1 MLRHCVPRNDERG
14 WEKMNAAGLP
24 QDIVFSVSQITDLI
38 KEILETSFRTIT
50 IEGEISNWRP
60 SAAGHI
66 YFTLKDNAAQIK
78 AVIFRGAAMK
88 LNFRPKDGDKVRCTG
103 SLSVY
108 APQGNYQIIVN
119 TMEIAGAGN
128 ILQMLEERKRKLA
141 AEGLF
146 DDSRKKPLPAMP
158 KTIGVVTS
166 PTGAAIR
173 DILNVTKRR
182 NPGMNIIV
190 LPAIVQGDGAA
201 QTICKMIEI
210 ANFYQLCDLLIVGR
224 GGGSLEDLLPFSEE
238 SVVRAVAASRIP
250 TISAVGHEIDWALCD
265 YAADRRAP
273 TPSAAAEMA
282 VPLLADIQQNLATYK
297 DNFYNIIKQRTNN
310 ARLMVKAFNPESL
323 EVRFRNIQQPLLNRF
338 AAAREALPQNLQEK
352 IRDLRVRIK
361 QNVTVLENASPQTI
375 FDRGYSMVTGPDG
388 KVVRDAAALNV
399 GDKLVITPARGKITA
414 TADKIEI

>member
-1 MLRHCVPRNDERG
+1 
-14 WEKMNAAGLP
+14 MNAADLP
-24 QDIVFSVSQITDLI
+24 QNIVFSVSQITDLI
-38 KEILETSFRTIT
+38 KEILETSFRSIT

-66 YFTLKDNAAQIK
+66 YFTLKDNNAQIK
-78 AVIFRGAAMK
+78 AVIFRGAAMR

-146 DDSRKKPLPAMP
+146 DEGRKKPLPP
-158 KTIGVVTS
+158 FPRTIGVVTS

-210 ANFYQLCDLLIVGR
+210 ANFYQLCDVLIVGR

-265 YAADRRAP
+265 YSADRRAP

-282 VPLLADIQQNLATYK
+282 VPLLADIKQDLADYK
-297 DNFYNIIKQRTNN
+297 NSLYDSIKQRTEKT
-310 ARLMVKAFNPESL
+310 RLLVKSFNPESL
-323 EVRFRNIQQPLLNRF
+323 EVRFRNIQQSLLNRF
-338 AAAREALPQNLQEK
+338 AAAREALPENLKDK
-352 IRDLRVRIK
+352 IRDLRVRIA
-361 QNVTVLENASPQTI
+361 QSRTVLENASPQTI
-375 FDRGYSMVTGPDG
+375 FDRGYSMVTDTSG
-388 KVVRDAAALNV
+388 KVVRDASTV
-399 GDKLVITPARGKITA
+399 TVDDKLFITPAHGKITA
-414 TADKIEI
+414 NVVQIE

>member
-1 MLRHCVPRNDERG
+1 
-14 WEKMNAAGLP
+14 MNGPGLP
-24 QDIVFSVSQITDLI
+24 TDIVFSVSQITDLI
-38 KEILETSFRTIT
+38 KEILETSFRTII

-66 YFTLKDNAAQIK
+66 YFTLKDNSAQIK

-146 DDSRKKPLPAMP
+146 DEARKKPLPLMP

-210 ANFYQLCDLLIVGR
+210 ANFYELCDILIVGR

-238 SVVRAVAASRIP
+238 SVVRAVAASKIP

-265 YAADRRAP
+265 YSADRRAP

-282 VPLLADIQQNLATYK
+282 VPLLADIQQNLAAYK
-297 DNFYNIIKQRTNN
+297 DNFYNIIQQKTKN
-310 ARLMVKAFNPESL
+310 ARLLVRSFNPESL

-338 AAAREALPQNLQEK
+338 ASARENLQKNLQDK
-352 IRDLRVRIK
+352 IRDLRVRL
-361 QNVTVLENASPQTI
+361 QSSVTILENASPQTI
-375 FDRGYSMVTGPDG
+375 FDRGYSMVTDSEG
-388 KVVRDAAALNV
+388 KVIRDAATVKA
-399 GDKLVITPARGKITA
+399 GDKLVITPAKGKITA
-414 TADKIEI
+414 NAELIE

>member
-1 MLRHCVPRNDERG
+1 
-14 WEKMNAAGLP
+14 MNAADLP
-24 QDIVFSVSQITDLI
+24 QNIVFSVSQITDLI

-66 YFTLKDNAAQIK
+66 YFTLKDNNAQIK
-78 AVIFRGAAMK
+78 AVIFRGAAMR

-146 DDSRKKPLPAMP
+146 DENRKKPLPLYP
-158 KTIGVVTS
+158 HTIGVVTS

-182 NPGMNIIV
+182 NPGINIIV
-190 LPAIVQGDGAA
+190 LPAIVQGEGAA

-210 ANFYQLCDLLIVGR
+210 ANFYELCDVLIVGR

-265 YAADRRAP
+265 YSADRRAP

-282 VPLLADIQQNLATYK
+282 VPLLADLKQNLASYK
-297 DNFYNIIKQRTNN
+297 TGFYDTISTRIKNT
-310 ARLMVKAFNPESL
+310 RLMVKAFNPESL

-338 AAAREALPQNLQEK
+338 AAAREALPQNLQDK
-352 IRDLRVRIK
+352 IRDLRVRIS
-361 QNVTVLENASPQTI
+361 QSRTVLENASPQTI
-375 FDRGYSMVTGPDG
+375 FDRGYSMVTDANG
-388 KVVRDAAALNV
+388 KVVRDAAAV
-399 GDKLVITPARGKITA
+399 KVDDKLFITPAHGKITA
-414 TADKIEI
+414 NVVQIE

>member
-1 MLRHCVPRNDERG
+1 MKAPE
-14 WEKMNAAGLP
+14 LP
-24 QDIVFSVSQITDLI
+24 ADTVFSVSQITDLI
-38 KEILETSFRTIT
+38 KEILESSFRIIT

-66 YFTLKDNAAQIK
+66 YFTLKDNNAQIK
-78 AVIFRGAAMK
+78 AVLFRGSAMRLGFK
-88 LNFRPKDGDKVRCTG
+88 PKDGDKVRCTG

-146 DDSRKKPLPAMP
+146 DEGRKKPLPLFP
-158 KTIGVVTS
+158 RTIGVVTS

-182 NPGMNIIV
+182 NPGVNIIV
-190 LPAIVQGDGAA
+190 LPAIVQGEGAA

-210 ANFYQLCDLLIVGR
+210 ANFYKLCDLLIVGR

-238 SVVRAVAASRIP
+238 SVVRALADSRIP
-250 TISAVGHEIDWALCD
+250 TISAVGHQIDWALCD
-265 YAADRRAP
+265 YSADRRAP

-282 VPLLADIQQNLATYK
+282 VPLLADLKGNIADYKSSLYSEITRKTEAT
-297 DNFYNIIKQRTNN
+297 
-310 ARLMVKAFNPESL
+310 RLMIKAFNPESL

-338 AAAREALPQNLQEK
+338 AATREALPQNLQEK
-352 IRDLRVRIK
+352 IRDLRVRIA
-361 QNVTVLENASPQTI
+361 QNRTVLENASPQTI

-388 KVVRDAAALNV
+388 KVVRDAASLKC
-399 GDKLVITPARGKITA
+399 GDKLVITPAKGKITA
-414 TADKIEI
+414 TTDQIL

>member
-1 MLRHCVPRNDERG
+1 
-14 WEKMNAAGLP
+14 MNAADLP
-24 QDIVFSVSQITDLI
+24 QNIVFSVSQITDLI

-66 YFTLKDNAAQIK
+66 YFTLKDNNAQIK
-78 AVIFRGAAMK
+78 AVIFRGAAMR

-146 DDSRKKPLPAMP
+146 DENRKKPLPP
-158 KTIGVVTS
+158 FPRTIGVVTS

-190 LPAIVQGDGAA
+190 LPAIVQGEGAA

-210 ANFYQLCDLLIVGR
+210 ANFYQLCDILIVGR

-265 YAADRRAP
+265 YSADRRAP

-282 VPLLADIQQNLATYK
+282 VPLLADIKQDLADYK
-297 DNFYNIIKQRTNN
+297 NSLYDSIKQRTEKT
-310 ARLMVKAFNPESL
+310 RLLVRSFNPESL

-338 AAAREALPQNLQEK
+338 AAAREALPQNLQDK
-352 IRDLRVRIK
+352 IRDLRVRIA
-361 QNVTVLENASPQTI
+361 QSRTVLENASPQTI
-375 FDRGYSMVTGPDG
+375 FDRGYSMVTDANG
-388 KVVRDAAALNV
+388 KVVRDAATV
-399 GDKLVITPARGKITA
+399 TVDDKLFIPPAHGKITA
-414 TADKIEI
+414 NGVQIE

>member
-1 MLRHCVPRNDERG
+1 
-14 WEKMNAAGLP
+14 MNAPELA

-66 YFTLKDNAAQIK
+66 YFTLKDNNAQIK
-78 AVIFRGAAMK
+78 AVLFRGAAMK
-88 LNFRPKDGDKVRCTG
+88 LNFHPKDGDKVRCTG

-119 TMEIAGAGN
+119 TMQIAGAGN

-146 DDSRKKPLPAMP
+146 DENRKKPLPAMP

-182 NPGMNIIV
+182 NPGMNVIV
-190 LPAIVQGDGAA
+190 LPAIVQGEGAA
-201 QTICKMIEI
+201 QTICRMIEI
-210 ANFYQLCDLLIVGR
+210 ANFYQLCDVLIVGR

-238 SVVRAVAASRIP
+238 SVVRALAASEIP

-282 VPLLADIQQNLATYK
+282 VPLLADLQQDLAAYK
-297 DNFYNIIKQRTNN
+297 DNFYNIIKQKTEK
-310 ARLMVKAFNPESL
+310 ARLLVRSFNTENL

-338 AAAREALPQNLQEK
+338 AAAREALPQNLQDK
-352 IRDLRVRIK
+352 IRDLRVRIA
-361 QNVTVLENASPQTI
+361 QSRTVLENASPQTI
-375 FDRGYSMVTGPDG
+375 FDRGYSMVTDAQG
-388 KVVRDAAALNV
+388 KVVRDAAAV
-399 GDKLVITPARGKITA
+399 AVDDKLIITPAHGKIETKV
-414 TADKIEI
+414 TGIGD

>member
-1 MLRHCVPRNDERG
+1 
-14 WEKMNAAGLP
+14 MNAAELP
-24 QDIVFSVSQITDLI
+24 QNIVFSVSQITDLI
-38 KEILETSFRTIT
+38 KEILETSFRTII

-66 YFTLKDNAAQIK
+66 YFTLKDNNAQIK
-78 AVIFRGAAMK
+78 AVLFRGAAMK

-146 DDSRKKPLPAMP
+146 DENRKKPLPLFP
-158 KTIGVVTS
+158 RTIGVVTS

-182 NPGMNIIV
+182 NPGTNIIV

-201 QTICKMIEI
+201 ETICKMIEI
-210 ANFYQLCDLLIVGR
+210 ANFYQLCDVLIVGR

-238 SVVRAVAASRIP
+238 SVVRAVAESRIP

-265 YAADRRAP
+265 YSADRRAP

-282 VPLLADIQQNLATYK
+282 VPLLADLKQDLAACKTG
-297 DNFYNIIKQRTNN
+297 FYDTISARIKNT
-310 ARLMVKAFNPESL
+310 RLMVKAFNPESL
-323 EVRFRNIQQPLLNRF
+323 EIRFRNIQQPLLNRF

-352 IRDLRVRIK
+352 IRDLRVRIA
-361 QNVTVLENASPQTI
+361 QSRTVLENASPQTI
-375 FDRGYSMVTGPDG
+375 FDRGYSMVTDANG
-388 KVVRDAAALNV
+388 KIVRDASIINTGEQLI
-399 GDKLVITPARGKITA
+399 ITPAKGKITA
-414 TADKIEI
+414 TADKIER

>member
-1 MLRHCVPRNDERG
+1 
-14 WEKMNAAGLP
+14 MNGPGLP
-24 QDIVFSVSQITDLI
+24 ENMVFSVSQITDLI
-38 KEILETSFRTIT
+38 KEILETSFRSII

-66 YFTLKDNAAQIK
+66 YFTLKDNNAQIK
-78 AVIFRGAAMK
+78 AVIFRGAAMR
-88 LNFRPKDGDKVRCTG
+88 LGFRPKDGDKVRCTG

-119 TMEIAGAGN
+119 TMEMAGAGN
-128 ILQMLEERKRKLA
+128 ILQMLEERKKKLA
-141 AEGLF
+141 LEGLF
-146 DDSRKKPLPAMP
+146 DESRKKPLPAMP
-158 KTIGVVTS
+158 ETIGVVTS

-182 NPGMNIIV
+182 NPGINIIV

-201 QTICKMIEI
+201 QTICRMIEI
-210 ANFYQLCDLLIVGR
+210 ANYYELCDLLIVGR

-282 VPLLADIQQNLATYK
+282 VPLLADLQQELAAYK
-297 DNFYNIIKQRTNN
+297 DNFYNIIKARTEKT
-310 ARLMVKAFNPESL
+310 RLMVKAFNPESL

-338 AAAREALPQNLQEK
+338 ASAREALPQNLKEK
-352 IRDLRVRIK
+352 IRELRVRLA
-361 QNVTVLENASPQTI
+361 QNKTILENASPQTI
-375 FDRGYSMVTGPDG
+375 FDRGYSMVRGPDG
-388 KVVRDAAALNV
+388 KVIRKASDISV
-399 GDKLVITPARGKITA
+399 GAKLVITPAQGKISA

>member
-1 MLRHCVPRNDERG
+1 
-14 WEKMNAAGLP
+14 MNEPNLP
-24 QDIVFSVSQITDLI
+24 ENMVFSVSQITELI
-38 KEILETSFRTIT
+38 KEILETSFRSII

-66 YFTLKDNAAQIK
+66 YFTLKDNNAQIK

-88 LNFRPKDGDKVRCTG
+88 LSFRPKDGDKVRCTG
-103 SLSVY
+103 NLSVY

-119 TMEIAGAGN
+119 TMEMAGAGN

-146 DDSRKKPLPAMP
+146 DDENKKPLPQFP
-158 KTIGVVTS
+158 RTIGVVTS

-210 ANFYQLCDLLIVGR
+210 ANFYELCDVLIVGR

-238 SVVRAVAASRIP
+238 SVVRAVAASKIP

-265 YAADRRAP
+265 YSADRRAP

-282 VPLLADIQQNLATYK
+282 VPLLADIQQNIAAYK
-297 DNFYNIIKQRTNN
+297 DDLYTTIKQRTEKT
-310 ARLMVKAFNPESL
+310 RLMINAFDPDNMAL
-323 EVRFRNIQQPLLNRF
+323 QFRSIQQRLLNRF
-338 AAAREALPQNLQEK
+338 GDAKEDLYNNLQDK
-352 IRDLRVRIK
+352 IRDLRVRI
-361 QNVTVLENASPQTI
+361 QTSRTVLENASPQTI

-388 KVVRDAAALNV
+388 KIVRNAAAVNK
-399 GDKLVITPARGKITA
+399 GDKLTITPAKGKITA
-414 TADKIEI
+414 ITEKIER

>member
-1 MLRHCVPRNDERG
+1 
-14 WEKMNAAGLP
+14 MNAPATP
-24 QDIVFSVSQITDLI
+24 ENMVFSVSQITDLI

-66 YFTLKDNAAQIK
+66 YFTLKDNNAQIK
-78 AVIFRGAAMK
+78 AVIFRGAASK
-88 LNFRPKDGDKVRCTG
+88 LTFRPKDGDKVRCTG

-146 DDSRKKPLPAMP
+146 DDRNKKPLPLFP

-182 NPGMNIIV
+182 NPGMNILV
-190 LPAIVQGDGAA
+190 LPAVVQGAEAA
-201 QTICKMIEI
+201 QTICNMIQI
-210 ANFYQLCDLLIVGR
+210 ANFYELCDVLIVGR

-238 SVVRAVAASRIP
+238 SVVRAVAASKIP
-250 TISAVGHEIDWALCD
+250 VISAVGHEIDWALCD
-265 YAADRRAP
+265 YSADRRAP

-282 VPLLADIQQNLATYK
+282 VPLLADIKQNISAYK
-297 DNFYNIIKQRTNN
+297 DNFYNIIKQRTERT
-310 ARLMVKAFNPESL
+310 RLMVRAFNPESL

-338 AAAREALPQNLQEK
+338 ATARENLPKNLQEK
-352 IRDLRVRIK
+352 IRDLRMRLK
-361 QNVTVLENASPQTI
+361 TSVTILENASPQTI
-375 FDRGYSMVTGPDG
+375 FDRGYSMVCDENG
-388 KVVRDAAALNV
+388 KVVRDAAALTAD
-399 GDKLVITPARGKITA
+399 DKLFITPAKGKITA
-414 TADKIEI
+414 KVIQTE

>member
-1 MLRHCVPRNDERG
+1 MTGP
-14 WEKMNAAGLP
+14 GLP
-24 QDIVFSVSQITDLI
+24 ENMVFSVSQITDLI
-38 KEILETSFRTIT
+38 KEILETSFRSIT

-66 YFTLKDNAAQIK
+66 YFTLKDNNAQIK

-88 LNFRPKDGDKVRCTG
+88 LNFRPKDGDKVRCSG
-103 SLSVY
+103 NLSVY

-119 TMEIAGAGN
+119 TMEMAGAGN

-146 DDSRKKPLPAMP
+146 DENRKKPLPLFP

-173 DILNVTKRR
+173 DILNVSKRR
-182 NPGMNIIV
+182 NPGINILV
-190 LPAIVQGDGAA
+190 LPAIVQGAEAA
-201 QTICKMIEI
+201 PTICKMIEI

-238 SVVRAVAASRIP
+238 SVVRAIAASKIP

-265 YAADRRAP
+265 YSADRRAP

-282 VPLLADIQQNLATYK
+282 VPLLADLQQNIAAYK
-297 DNFYNIIKQRTNN
+297 DNFYNIIKQHTQRT
-310 ARLMVKAFNPESL
+310 RLMVRAFNPESL

-338 AAAREALPQNLQEK
+338 AAARENLPKNFQDK
-352 IRDLRVRIK
+352 IRDLRVRL
-361 QNVTVLENASPQTI
+361 QTSVTVLENASPQTI
-375 FDRGYSMVTGPDG
+375 FNRGYSMVCDENG
-388 KVVRDAAALNV
+388 KIIRSQTQVTE
-399 GDKLVITPARGKITA
+399 GSKITITPAEGKIKAVVT
-414 TADKIEI
+414 K

>member
-1 MLRHCVPRNDERG
+1 
-14 WEKMNAAGLP
+14 MNEPNLSENM
-24 QDIVFSVSQITDLI
+24 VFSVSQITDLI
-38 KEILETSFRTIT
+38 KEILETSFRSII

-66 YFTLKDNAAQIK
+66 YFTLKDNNAQIK

-88 LNFRPKDGDKVRCTG
+88 LSFRPKDGDKVRCTG
-103 SLSVY
+103 NLSVY

-119 TMEIAGAGN
+119 TMEMAGAGN

-146 DDSRKKPLPAMP
+146 DDERKKELPLYPR
-158 KTIGVVTS
+158 TIGVVTS

-210 ANFYQLCDLLIVGR
+210 ANFYELCDVLIVGR

-238 SVVRAVAASRIP
+238 SVVRAVAASEIP
-250 TISAVGHEIDWALCD
+250 VISAVGHEIDWALCD
-265 YAADRRAP
+265 YSADRRAP

-282 VPLLADIQQNLATYK
+282 VPLLADIRQNLTSYK
-297 DNFYNIIKQRTNN
+297 EDLYSEISRKTKE
-310 ARLMVKAFNPESL
+310 ARLTIKGFDPESL

-338 AAAREALPQNLQEK
+338 AAARENLPKNLQDK
-352 IRDLRVRIK
+352 IRDLRVRL
-361 QNVTVLENASPQTI
+361 QTSVTVLENASPQTI

-388 KVVRDAAALNV
+388 KIVRDSEKIKK
-399 GDKLVITPARGKITA
+399 GDKLTITPAKGKIEA
-414 TADKIEI
+414 EVL

>member
-1 MLRHCVPRNDERG
+1 MLFHDDRG
-14 WEKMNAAGLP
+14 WEKMNAPGLP

-146 DDSRKKPLPAMP
+146 DESRKKPLPAMP

-190 LPAIVQGDGAA
+190 LPAIVQGEGAA

-210 ANFYQLCDLLIVGR
+210 ANFYELCDVLIVGR

-238 SVVRAVAASRIP
+238 SVVRAVAESRIP
-250 TISAVGHEIDWALCD
+250 TISAVGHEIDWAICD

-282 VPLLADIQQNLATYK
+282 VPLLADIQQNLAAYK
-297 DNFYNIIKQRTNN
+297 DNFYNIIKQRTEKT
-310 ARLMVKAFNPESL
+310 RLMVRAFNPESL

-338 AAAREALPQNLQEK
+338 AAAREALPQNLQDK
-352 IRDLRVRIK
+352 IRDLRVRLA
-361 QNVTVLENASPQTI
+361 QNKTILENASPQTI
-375 FDRGYSMVTGPDG
+375 FDRGYSMVTDEDG
-388 KVVRDAAALNV
+388 KIVRDAAALKA
-399 GDKLVITPARGKITA
+399 GDKLLITPARGKITA
-414 TADKIEI
+414 DVVQIE

>member
-1 MLRHCVPRNDERG
+1 
-14 WEKMNAAGLP
+14 MNAAGLP

-210 ANFYQLCDLLIVGR
+210 ANFYELCDLLIVGR

-338 AAAREALPQNLQEK
+338 AAAREALPQNLQDK

-414 TADKIEI
+414 NVVQIE

>member
-1 MLRHCVPRNDERG
+1 
-14 WEKMNAAGLP
+14 MNAAGLP

-182 NPGMNIIV
+182 NPGINIIV

-352 IRDLRVRIK
+352 IRDLRVRLK

-399 GDKLVITPARGKITA
+399 GDKLVITPARGKIETQVLS
-414 TADKIEI
+414 IGE

>member
-1 MLRHCVPRNDERG
+1 MLFHDDRG
-14 WEKMNAAGLP
+14 WEKMNAPGLP

-146 DDSRKKPLPAMP
+146 DDSRKKTLPVMP

-190 LPAIVQGDGAA
+190 LPAIVQGEGAA

-210 ANFYQLCDLLIVGR
+210 ANFYELCDVLIVGR

-238 SVVRAVAASRIP
+238 SVVRAVAESRIP
-250 TISAVGHEIDWALCD
+250 TISAVGHEIDWAICD

-282 VPLLADIQQNLATYK
+282 VPLLADIQQNLAAYK
-297 DNFYNIIKQRTNN
+297 DNFYNIIKQRTEKT
-310 ARLMVKAFNPESL
+310 RLMVRAFNPESL

-338 AAAREALPQNLQEK
+338 AAAREALPQNLQDK
-352 IRDLRVRIK
+352 IRDLRVRLA
-361 QNVTVLENASPQTI
+361 QNKTILENASPQTI
-375 FDRGYSMVTGPDG
+375 FDRGYSMVTDEDG
-388 KVVRDAAALNV
+388 KIVRDAAALKA
-399 GDKLVITPARGKITA
+399 GDKLLITPARGKITA
-414 TADKIEI
+414 DVVQIE